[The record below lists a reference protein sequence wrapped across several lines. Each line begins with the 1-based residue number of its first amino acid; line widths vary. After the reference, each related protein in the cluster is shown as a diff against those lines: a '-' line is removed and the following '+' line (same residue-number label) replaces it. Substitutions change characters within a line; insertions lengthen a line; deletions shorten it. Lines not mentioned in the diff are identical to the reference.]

1 MAGRRRAGQRV
12 VRLTRTGGGVLAG
25 SVVLI
30 ALGIALGISPLVGF
44 GAAGLAASL
53 LAVILVHEPPSI
65 EVGRQAQ
72 PREVERRSAAFV
84 TLTFRASRR
93 RARPFTAIETVAG
106 VRHTAAMPAI
116 AAGHVE
122 RLTYELDTTRRGNLT
137 AGPLVLRRTDAF
149 GLVTA
154 ERRVTGSVNVAV
166 RPKRYTLHMLPS
178 GRLRDLEGPTREVSK
193 GTASFHQLREYVP
206 GDDMRHVHWRTT
218 ARTGTLMV
226 KQLVDTTRPEIVV
239 IVDNRHRAIGEDDF
253 EEAVDIA
260 ATLLQAAEDDG
271 FPTVLLFA
279 DGANEPGSDG
289 LPVPFLDRLTGVRQ
303 SDEDSLME
311 LSQALHARGRSLVYV
326 TGEVG
331 AEDISVVARI
341 ARGFSPAF
349 LVSVVGDRKAPFIA
363 PPGMTGIGCASAA
376 EFPGHWRR
384 SA

>member
-1 MAGRRRAGQRV
+1 V
-12 VRLTRTGGGVLAG
+12 
-25 SVVLI
+25 
-30 ALGIALGISPLVGF
+30 
-44 GAAGLAASL
+44 
-53 LAVILVHEPPSI
+53 LVHEPLTIDVARS
-65 EVGRQAQ
+65 AQ
-72 PREVERRSAAFV
+72 PREVERRSAAYV
-84 TLTFRASRR
+84 TLTFRARGR
-93 RARPFTAIETVAG
+93 RARAFTAIETVAG
-106 VRHTAAMPAI
+106 ARHTAALPAI

-122 RLTYELDTTRRGNLT
+122 RLTYELDTSRRGNVT

-154 ERRVTGSVNVAV
+154 ERRVTGTANVAV
-166 RPKRYTLHMLPS
+166 RPKRYALHMLPS

-206 GDDMRHVHWRTT
+206 GDDMRHIHWRTT
-218 ARTGTLMV
+218 ARTGTMMV

-239 IVDNRHRAIGEDDF
+239 IVDNRRRAAGADDF
-253 EEAVDIA
+253 EEVVDIA
-260 ATLLQAAEDDG
+260 ATVLQAAEDDD
-271 FPTVLLFA
+271 FPTLLLFA

-331 AEDISVVARI
+331 AEDISVIARI
-341 ARGFSPAF
+341 ARGFAPAF

-363 PPGMTGIGCASAA
+363 PPGMTGIGCSSAA
-376 EFPGHWRR
+376 EFPRHWRG